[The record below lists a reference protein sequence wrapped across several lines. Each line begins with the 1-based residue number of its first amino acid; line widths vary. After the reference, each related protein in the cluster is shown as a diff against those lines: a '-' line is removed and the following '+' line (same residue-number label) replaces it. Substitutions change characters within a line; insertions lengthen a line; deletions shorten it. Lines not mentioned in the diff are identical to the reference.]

1 MAPKKKQQQAPDI
14 EDLAGARQL
23 FNEQYPKICEQR
35 KKTPAAVD
43 SMGCSSVENLGVEP
57 NVHRF
62 QTFVSIL
69 ISPRTTDV
77 NTIKAVKVCMCYI
90 QLYLKLIL

>member
-1 MAPKKKQQQAPDI
+1 MAPKKKVKKIAECDI
-14 EDLAGARQL
+14 EDLAGAQKL

-35 KKTPAAVD
+35 SKTPAAVD
-43 SMGCSSVENLGVEP
+43 TMGCSSVENRGVEP

-77 NTIKAVKVCMCYI
+77 NTIKAVKV
-90 QLYLKLIL
+90 